1 MRKLLYNFIQ
11 TALFTVISSLG
22 LSLQAQDTPFIQSLS
37 ADQIPDSP
45 EMATYRERL
54 RRNPTITGYHFI
66 KLNALATSQKDG
78 MLLLQIPDGP
88 TITVTASHVEYE
100 SASEYEWIG
109 KTDDDRGTVIVIS
122 KAGRVSA
129 HISTPEGVY
138 EIFSAPSGLYCLQ
151 EIDSE
156 KAWDVGCATTSTV
169 VKPDNGRA
177 AVVEPATKQEDNANA
192 KMQPCQALTYP
203 RVLVLYTPKAL
214 TLAGNLTNL
223 TDYVNRSISQFNSC
237 IYNSGITSAAALV
250 LAGIAPLNNLTE
262 TASITNDLNSLIGN
276 ATAQNLR
283 NQYQAD
289 LVVLMTDSYY
299 QDGDTRGKS
308 KTVTLENA
316 NSYSI
321 VELWCATSHKTF
333 AHEVGHLYG
342 CRHDDDNSA
351 LPSYAKGYKIKF
363 LGFTV
368 DRTMMVGNGITGD
381 QAKNRLLNFSNP
393 NIQVSGRAT
402 GTNDENNALRITES
416 HPIIGAFRPDP
427 ANPLNA
433 FVDGPTWVSTPGGK
447 NYELYYNCGSA
458 PYTFSWQYSY
468 DGVNYTLS
476 NITSDVFTWYFSQN
490 QKIYLKGTVTSNG
503 QSATAYLTVT
513 AQLPA
518 SPYKVSAAGNGND
531 TITLQRELPS
541 LFATPNPADD
551 RINISY
557 NLQSDMRVKLDMLD
571 QSGKVIEILKDD
583 KTISHRGRYS
593 ASVKSKSL
601 PGGTYF
607 IRLLTSQGIETCRI
621 IITK

>member
-1 MRKLLYNFIQ
+1 MRKLLYTFIQ
-11 TALFTVISSLG
+11 TGLFVIISSIG
-22 LSLQAQDTPFIQSLS
+22 FSLQAQDTPFIQSVS
-37 ADQIPDSP
+37 ADQVPDSP
-45 EMATYRERL
+45 EMAAYRERL
-54 RRNPTITGYHFI
+54 RKNPNITGYHFV

-78 MLLLQIPDGP
+78 ILLLRIPDGP
-88 TITVTASHVEYE
+88 AITAIASHVKYE
-100 SASEYEWIG
+100 SDNEYEWIG

-122 KAGRVSA
+122 KAGRVCA
-129 HISTPEGVY
+129 HVSTPAGVY
-138 EIFSAPSGLYCLQ
+138 EVFPAPSRLYCLQ

-156 KAWDVGCATTSTV
+156 KAWDVGCATTTSAA
-169 VKPDNGRA
+169 KPDNGRTA
-177 AVVEPATKQEDNANA
+177 TVEPAAKQEDNPNA

-223 TDYVNRSISQFNSC
+223 TDHVNLSISQFDSC

-250 LAGIAPLNNLTE
+250 LAGIAPLNNLAETE
-262 TASITNDLNSLIGN
+262 FITNDLNNLAGN
-276 ATAQNLR
+276 VTAQNLR

-289 LVVLMTDSYY
+289 IVVLLTNSQY
-299 QDGDTRGKS
+299 QQGDTRGKS
-308 KTVTLENA
+308 KTVTLENS

-351 LPSYAKGYKIKF
+351 PPSYAKGYKIKV

-416 HPIIGAFRPDP
+416 HPIVGAFRPDP

-433 FVDGPTWVSTPGGK
+433 FVDGPTWVSSPGGK
-447 NYELYYNCGSA
+447 NYELYYSCGSA

-476 NITSDVFTWYFSQN
+476 GTTSDVFTWYFSQS

-503 QSATAYLTVT
+503 QSATAYITVT

-518 SPYKVSAAGNGND
+518 NPYKVAAESND
-531 TITLQRELPS
+531 TLALKPESPALM
-541 LFATPNPADD
+541 AAPNPAGEQ
-551 RINISY
+551 INVSY
-557 NLQSDMRVKLDMLD
+557 TLPSDTGVRLELLD
-571 QSGKVIEILKDD
+571 QSGKVIEVMKGNEATQRKGQHSIKI
-583 KTISHRGRYS
+583 T
-593 ASVKSKSL
+593 SKHLSN
-601 PGGTYF
+601 GTYV
-607 IRLLTSQGIETCRI
+607 IRLTTGQGVQNCRVI
-621 IITK
+621 IIK

>member
-1 MRKLLYNFIQ
+1 MRKLLYTFIR
-11 TALFTVISSLG
+11 TGLFTVISCIG
-22 LSLQAQDTPFIQSLS
+22 LSLQAQDTPFIQSVS

-45 EMATYRERL
+45 EMAAYRERL
-54 RRNPTITGYHFI
+54 RKNPDITGYHFV

-78 MLLLQIPDGP
+78 ILVLHIPGGP
-88 TITVTASHVEYE
+88 IITATASHVKYE

-109 KTDDDRGTVIVIS
+109 KTDDDRGTVIIVS
-122 KAGRVSA
+122 RAGRVCA
-129 HISTPEGVY
+129 HISTPAGVY
-138 EIFSAPSGLYCLQ
+138 EVFPAPGGLYCLQ
-151 EIDSE
+151 IVDPE
-156 KAWDVGCATTSTV
+156 KAWDVGCATTSSPNS
-169 VKPDNGRA
+169 KPDNGRMA
-177 AVVEPATKQEDNANA
+177 AIEPAVKQDDNANA

-214 TLAGNLTNL
+214 TLASNLTNL
-223 TDYVNRSISQFNSC
+223 TDHVNLSISQFNSC

-250 LAGIAPLNNLTE
+250 LAGIAPLNLTE
-262 TASITNDLNSLIGN
+262 TESITNDLNSLVGN
-276 ATAQNLR
+276 ATAQSLR

-289 LVVLMTDSYY
+289 LVVLLTDSYY

-308 KTVTLENA
+308 QTVTLVNS

-342 CRHDDDNSA
+342 CRHEDDNTA
-351 LPSYAKGYKIKF
+351 LPSYAKGYKIKV

-368 DRTMMVGNGITGD
+368 DRTMMVGNGISAD
-381 QAKNRLLNFSNP
+381 HAKNRLLNFSNP

-402 GTNDENNALRITES
+402 GTNDENNAQRITES
-416 HPIIGAFRPDP
+416 HPIVGAFRPDP

-433 FVDGPTWVSTPGGK
+433 FVDGPTWVSSPGGK
-447 NYELYYNCGSA
+447 NYELYYSCGSA

-476 NITSDVFTWYFSQN
+476 NTTTDVFTWYFSQS

-503 QSATAYLTVT
+503 QSATAYITVT

-518 SPYKVSAAGNGND
+518 NPYKVSVAGND
-531 TITLQRELPS
+531 TVAQQPELPH
-541 LFATPNPADD
+541 LIATPNPADD
-551 RINISY
+551 LINVSY
-557 NLQSDMRVKLDMLD
+557 NLQSDTQVRLDVLD

-583 KTISHRGRYS
+583 KALNRKGRYS
-593 ASVKSKSL
+593 FKMKSKDLSV
-601 PGGTYF
+601 GTYV
-607 IRLLTSQGIETCRI
+607 IRLITSQGITTCRV